1 MSHVIS
7 HQDKV
12 IKEITEKKGTVY
24 VNNKGSEIF
33 GGVYEIYNSH
43 DSIPGREEVS
53 VGSMR
58 SLHSVL
64 DILSRKL
71 FIYLTTS

>member
-24 VNNKGSEIF
+24 VNTKGSEIF
-33 GGVYEIYNSH
+33 GGVYEIYDSH

-58 SLHSVL
+58 NLHSVV
-64 DILSRKL
+64 DILAGKF
-71 FIYLTTS
+71 FIYLPTS